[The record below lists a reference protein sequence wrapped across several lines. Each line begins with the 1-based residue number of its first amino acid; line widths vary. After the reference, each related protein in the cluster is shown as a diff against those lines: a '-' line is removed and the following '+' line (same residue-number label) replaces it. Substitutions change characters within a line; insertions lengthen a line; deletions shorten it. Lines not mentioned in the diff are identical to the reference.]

1 MFRQA
6 WHDRDQHSAP
16 RLRDYEA
23 EFLPA
28 ALAVEARP
36 LSPVAKWVSRCLVL
50 LVLTLAAWSIL
61 GHVDIIVDGDGK
73 LIASGYTKAIASVEV
88 ARVKALYVEE
98 GQQVSAGQVL
108 IALDTRETESQ
119 RTKAGSDRQM
129 AMLQVERARAL
140 LRALNSGGTPHMAKP
155 NGVDAALWHDA
166 EANLADQWRDYL
178 ARRERLQADALHYGE
193 ELPLAQ
199 TRVHDYANLVTTG
212 DVSRHDALQA
222 QQMALEL
229 ARERDNAR
237 NELQSLTTQMRK
249 DAEDVLTDAERIR
262 SDSSEDEQMARVH
275 SDLLTLTSPVAGTI
289 QQLKVHTIGGVVP
302 AADPLMEIVPAKGPI
317 EMEASIANRDV
328 GFVHEG
334 QSASVKIDAYDYTR
348 YGFVPAHVVHVSR
361 DAIQDDKRGLIYAV
375 KVRLDR
381 DYVTVDGRRMPL
393 TPGMSGHADI
403 KTGTRRIIDYVLSP
417 IIDVAHESLREH

>member
-1 MFRQA
+1 
-6 WHDRDQHSAP
+6 
-16 RLRDYEA
+16 
-23 EFLPA
+23 
-28 ALAVEARP
+28 
-36 LSPVAKWVSRCLVL
+36 
-50 LVLTLAAWSIL
+50 
-61 GHVDIIVDGDGK
+61 
-73 LIASGYTKAIASVEV
+73 
-88 ARVKALYVEE
+88 
-98 GQQVSAGQVL
+98 
-108 IALDTRETESQ
+108 
-119 RTKAGSDRQM
+119 
-129 AMLQVERARAL
+129 
-140 LRALNSGGTPHMAKP
+140 
-155 NGVDAALWHDA
+155 
-166 EANLADQWRDYL
+166 
-178 ARRERLQADALHYGE
+178 
-193 ELPLAQ
+193 
-199 TRVHDYANLVTTG
+199 
-212 DVSRHDALQA
+212 
-222 QQMALEL
+222 
-229 ARERDNAR
+229 
-237 NELQSLTTQMRK
+237 
-249 DAEDVLTDAERIR
+249 
-262 SDSSEDEQMARVH
+262 MARVH